1 MDGKFSKVLSL
12 ILVLTLVTFL
22 GVGCTT
28 TDEADDT
35 TDGTTEEPLPGEG
48 VKVGMITDTNGLG
61 DKSFNDAVWAGLQ
74 QAEEELGVEIEVLE
88 SNEAA
93 DYEPNIDQLAAAG
106 FDVIFTVGF
115 LFTDVTPVKAVEYP
129 DITFG
134 AIDQF
139 FEEPEPNVAAMLFR
153 EHEAAY
159 LAGVLAAQVTVAE
172 GFDDSINAE
181 NVIGFVGGMD
191 IPPVEKFQAGYIAGA
206 RSVDP
211 DIEVISA
218 FVGNFDDQAKAK
230 ELALSAIDGGAD
242 IVFQAAGLAGLGV
255 IPATVEEGALYIG
268 VDADQYQTAP
278 ESQDVILTSA
288 LKKMQEPV
296 YLIIKDV
303 VDGVFEG
310 GIASYG
316 AAEDAGGLA
325 PYYNFE
331 DAVTDE
337 MQAMVD
343 AAAAGILDGSI
354 VVPDNRT
361 DLGL

>member
-1 MDGKFSKVLSL
+1 
-12 ILVLTLVTFL
+12 LVLTLVAVL

-28 TDEADDT
+28 EDTGDDDGDET
-35 TDGTTEEPLPGEG
+35 TTEESLPGEG
-48 VKVGMITDTNGLG
+48 IKVGMVTDTNGLG
-61 DKSFNDAVWAGLQ
+61 DKSFNDAAWAGLQ
-74 QAEEELGVEIEVLE
+74 MAEEEFGVEIEVLE

-106 FDVIFTVGF
+106 YDVIFTVGF
-115 LFTDVTPVKAVEYP
+115 LFTDVTPVKAEEYP
-129 DITFG
+129 EITFG

-139 FEEPEPNVAAMLFR
+139 FEEPPPNVAAMVFR

-159 LAGVLAAQVTVAE
+159 LAGVLAAQVTADPE
-172 GFDDSINAE
+172 FDDRINDQD
-181 NVIGFVGGMD
+181 VIGFVGGMD

-206 RSVDP
+206 RSVNP

-230 ELALSAIDGGAD
+230 ELAISAIDQGAD

-255 IPATVEEGALYIG
+255 IPACVEEGALFIG

-288 LKKMQEPV
+288 LKKLEEPTYRV
-296 YLIIKDV
+296 IEDV
-303 VDGVFEG
+303 VNGTFEG
-310 GIASYG
+310 GLASYG
-316 AAEDAGGLA
+316 AAEGAGGLA

-331 DAVTDE
+331 DAVTDD
-337 MQAMVD
+337 MQAMVEE
-343 AAAAGILDGSI
+343 AEAGILDGSLM
-354 VVPDNRT
+354 VPDSRAAL
-361 DLGL
+361 DG